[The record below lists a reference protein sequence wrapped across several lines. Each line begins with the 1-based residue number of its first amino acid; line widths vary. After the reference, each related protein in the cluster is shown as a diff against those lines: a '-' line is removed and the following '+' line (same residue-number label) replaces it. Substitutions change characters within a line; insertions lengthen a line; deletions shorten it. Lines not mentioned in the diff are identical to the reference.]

1 MADSKRTLKPKD
13 VDPALLKRIEDK
25 YGPIKDTDFFSDDL
39 KTYFKTSEIDKETGG
54 SGHDVIKLA
63 SFGDSL
69 KQMSNAVKAL
79 KQLLGTEDA
88 RNDQAIQDISKEL
101 KDVFN
106 KYRTHLRKSYPD
118 QYRQIKQQL
127 EELSTTG
134 GGAGAASFS
143 PGTGAQYATPFAF
156 SKNKKAK
163 GTDKD
168 ILTKKFG
175 YKLAEDKGANLGPGP
190 SASKEGVKDNYY
202 VKAFGYKLVPK
213 KIKGSGL
220 EVKQWFE
227 AETSDSFQKRRIA
240 AFDEIEQQLN
250 SIYKMLSNAKNE
262 TVQYYTDNPS
272 SYAVVK
278 PTDLV
283 LDYIQD
289 IKDLLGNEE

>member
-1 MADSKRTLKPKD
+1 MAKYKYTLKEATLKPKD
-13 VDPALLKRIEDK
+13 IDPALIKRVEAK
-25 YGPIKDTDFFSDDL
+25 YGPVKDTDFFSDNLD
-39 KTYFKTSEIDKETGG
+39 TYFKTSEINKETG
-54 SGHDVIKLA
+54 SISHDVIKLA

-69 KQMSNAVKAL
+69 KQMSQAVTAL
-79 KQLLGTEDA
+79 KQLLGTDDA
-88 RNDQAIQDISKEL
+88 KNDKAIQAISKEL

-106 KYRTHLRKSYPD
+106 KYRTHLRKFYPD
-118 QYRQIKQQL
+118 QYNQIKQQL

-156 SKNKKAK
+156 NKNKKAK

-220 EVKQWFE
+220 EVKQLFE

-283 LDYIQD
+283 MDYIK
-289 IKDLLGNEE
+289 ILKTY